1 VNQDHRGPGLR
12 QGLARLQDLLTL
24 MRTAHRSPV
33 CPIDAPSSSGPDGRR
48 DPDTYYDGAMPG
60 VFAYANPR
68 VIHWGPGSLDQLE
81 PELKRLQANRVALV
95 TTRSLLAEG
104 KLIARVRGALGGAE
118 APATEVI
125 SQHAPLSEIEAAVEH
140 ATEAGVDGLVS
151 FGGGSAIDAA
161 KIIAVRLA
169 DRRGLAYRGLPHVA
183 IPTTLSVAELAASAG
198 YTDEAGDKAGMR
210 DVRLLLDTVIY
221 DAQLSLATPMS
232 LWLSTGIRALDHAV
246 EGFLADGEHP
256 FSDAMALEGIRRLFA
271 SLPRAQTAPADLEVR
286 TQNQIAAWFG
296 FTLPGPSASGLSH
309 VMGKQIGARHG
320 IPHGVTS
327 CLLLP
332 HVMRF
337 LAKRMPER
345 MALVGKATGS
355 GNAVGDVQQLIAAL
369 GLPQHIADFGLGE
382 PELQRAASEL
392 GGRYP
397 TADLLRIYMDAI

>member
-1 VNQDHRGPGLR
+1 
-12 QGLARLQDLLTL
+12 
-24 MRTAHRSPV
+24 
-33 CPIDAPSSSGPDGRR
+33 
-48 DPDTYYDGAMPG
+48 MPG
-60 VFAYANPR
+60 VFNYSNPR
-68 VIHWGPGSLDQLE
+68 VIHWGPGSLAQL
-81 PELKRLQANRVALV
+81 PSELKRLQANRVALV

-104 KLIARVRGALGGAE
+104 KLIARVRGALGEAE

-125 SQHAPLSEIEAAVEH
+125 GQHAPLSEIEAAVEH

-161 KIIAVRLA
+161 KMVAVKLA

-183 IPTTLSVAELAASAG
+183 IPTTLSVAELAGGAG
-198 YTDEAGDKAGMR
+198 YTDVAGDKAGMR

-221 DAQLSLATPMS
+221 DSEVTLATPLT

-256 FSDAMALEGIRRLFA
+256 FSDAMALEAIRRLFD
-271 SLPRAQTAPADLEVR
+271 SLPRAKTAPADLEVR

-296 FTLPGPSASGLSH
+296 FTLPGLSASGLSH

-332 HVMRF
+332 HVMRY
-337 LAKRMPER
+337 LAERMPER
-345 MALVGKATGS
+345 MALLGQATGS
-355 GNAVGDVQQLIAAL
+355 GNAIGDVQHLIEAL
-369 GLPQHIADFGLGE
+369 GLPQHIADYGVGE
-382 PELQRAASEL
+382 PQLRKAASEL

-397 TADLLRIYMDAI
+397 SADLLRIYLEAL